1 MPCYTSNLTEHL
13 QQCARAYFV
22 LRNRTASQITF
33 DIEKGDSSETYD
45 YGQNSPEWQYDF
57 NFSSALVNYQYS
69 KHQFL
74 VRKLLNKQRNWN
86 ENWIV
91 KR

>member
-45 YGQNSPEWQYDF
+45 YGQNSPE
-57 NFSSALVNYQYS
+57 
-69 KHQFL
+69 
-74 VRKLLNKQRNWN
+74 
-86 ENWIV
+86 
-91 KR
+91 